1 MPIEQLRIKK
11 ILPRHREIMRRLIL
25 GMSQTD
31 IARDLGMSQTHINII
46 CNSPLFK
53 LELGKEQSKRSDQI
67 SRIQDSLYDGAEK
80 AIVLHNKIVDNDE
93 LPLSIRQK
101 SATDI
106 ASIAIRSLS
115 KLTRNDSRA
124 EATVPYEQR
133 LKEVI
138 YREVSTSASPPPGA
152 SLDADVREA
161 PPLLPPGSDEIED
174 IDWDEEGPDNGDG
187 DGEIGEP
194 ESEIEGRSAASQEN

>member
-1 MPIEQLRIKK
+1 MSIEQLRIKK

-80 AIVLHNKIVDNDE
+80 AIVLHNQIVENAE
-93 LPLSIRQK
+93 LPLSIRQR

-106 ASIAIRSLS
+106 ASIAIRSLA
-115 KLTRNDSRA
+115 KLSRNDNGA
-124 EATVPYEQR
+124 AATVPYEQR

-138 YREVSTSASPPPGA
+138 YREVSTSVSPPPGA
-152 SLDADVREA
+152 SIDSDVIEA
-161 PPLLPPGSDEIED
+161 PPLLLSGSDDVED
-174 IDWDEEGPDNGDG
+174 IDWDEAGPDNSDGGDPL
-187 DGEIGEP
+187 GEP
-194 ESEIEGRSAASQEN
+194 ERKIREDSVSIRP

>member
-1 MPIEQLRIKK
+1 
-11 ILPRHREIMRRLIL
+11 
-25 GMSQTD
+25 
-31 IARDLGMSQTHINII
+31 MSQTHINII

-53 LELGKEQSKRSDQI
+53 LELGREQSKRTEQI

-80 AIVLHNKIVDNDE
+80 AIVLHNKIVENDE
-93 LPLSIRQK
+93 LPLSIRQR

-115 KLTRNDSRA
+115 KLSRNDGTA
-124 EATVPYEQR
+124 QATVPYEQR

-138 YREVSTSASPPPGA
+138 YREVETSASPPPGA
-152 SLDADVREA
+152 SIDSDVIEA
-161 PPLLPPGSDEIED
+161 PPLPLPSEIDDENEISD
-174 IDWDEEGPDNGDG
+174 IDWDEEGPDNGNG
-187 DGEIGEP
+187 DDPLGEE